1 VAGTTLLRPL
11 QPARI
16 VLVNHEL
23 LIFTFLDLN
32 QLLSPPP
39 RDTVGQYQA
48 KNRQTGIIA
57 KITDSGIASLRLEA
71 VTKKLKE

>member
-1 VAGTTLLRPL
+1 LL
-11 QPARI
+11 
-16 VLVNHEL
+16 
-23 LIFTFLDLN
+23 
-32 QLLSPPP
+32 PPP

-48 KNRQTGIIA
+48 NKNQNRQTGIIA